1 MVRGMSEEPGTNPEY
16 PRPQHM
22 SLFWLSGPQPEA
34 QHYLDQIADQ
44 RSREDEALQGHKRQS
59 LWKRFLGRRGHVT
72 P

>member
-1 MVRGMSEEPGTNPEY
+1 
-16 PRPQHM
+16 M